1 LTSLGQ
7 ACSAEEL
14 RRADIETFLVKPIKQ
29 SRLFDCLVTVMGHA
43 AAQEFVS
50 ASDYAPSPANLPRA
64 IPQSENAR
72 ILLVED
78 NLINQQVALAQLQK
92 LGYKADVVANGL
104 EVLDALQSTEYDIVF
119 MDCQMPEMDGYEATR
134 VIRKREQA
142 AGSGSVPR
150 SPVHIIAVTA
160 NALVGDREKCLQA
173 GMNDYISKPIRVR
186 ELQAVLYR
194 WKSGDRNLD
203 ASPPAPEQLASGFG
217 NEPEENSLTVNGEG
231 APVDMEGLIEL
242 NGGLEGL
249 EEIIDLYIEQSNQLI
264 AELDAAIRAGSAR
277 TLEQCAHKFIG
288 ASANC
293 GMTAIVPPLRELE
306 NMGRAGLLAGAEQSY
321 ADVRRQFERIQEFLN
336 HYRAGQ
342 AL

>member
-1 LTSLGQ
+1 
-7 ACSAEEL
+7 
-14 RRADIETFLVKPIKQ
+14 
-29 SRLFDCLVTVMGHA
+29 
-43 AAQEFVS
+43 
-50 ASDYAPSPANLPRA
+50 
-64 IPQSENAR
+64 
-72 ILLVED
+72 
-78 NLINQQVALAQLQK
+78 
-92 LGYKADVVANGL
+92 
-104 EVLDALQSTEYDIVF
+104 
-119 MDCQMPEMDGYEATR
+119 
-134 VIRKREQA
+134 
-142 AGSGSVPR
+142 
-150 SPVHIIAVTA
+150 
-160 NALVGDREKCLQA
+160 
-173 GMNDYISKPIRVR
+173 
-186 ELQAVLYR
+186 
-194 WKSGDRNLD
+194 
-203 ASPPAPEQLASGFG
+203 
-217 NEPEENSLTVNGEG
+217 
-231 APVDMEGLIEL
+231 MEGLIEL